1 MKIFLSFLQSPHQY
15 PIAAYSFWEY
25 YLKNGIEEAGYE
37 WIECKEVDWAKGLV
51 PQSQEEL
58 NNWKTNTWEKT
69 VNYLKQHPADIFL
82 SYLYPHQVEENAIA
96 EIKKMGIRC
105 INFFCDNVRNF
116 KKVPVQFSIFDLN
129 WVPEFKAQKMYKEA
143 GYPFINVPMPMWVE
157 QKYRGVPANEQDRL
171 SFIGSK
177 DILRQLFFEELLQKH
192 PHFSIDIYGSAWIG
206 TEQLDQRPPL
216 SIRQKAY
223 NQIRFL
229 AIHGISP
236 YLNKLKYG
244 RYNLPS
250 SGNLKNSLK
259 GKLNFEDYIGI
270 SRESKVTIGINR
282 YPSFNFPLHSPD
294 TYSRLR
300 DIEAPMLG
308 ACYLTEY
315 TEGLENLYDL
325 ENEILAYK
333 DVDDFVEKCQQL
345 NQDSQLRLKM
355 RACGQKRALAEHS
368 IANTLTKINS

>member
-25 YLKNGIEEAGYE
+25 YLKNGIAESGNE
-37 WIECKEVDWAKGLV
+37 WIECEEVDWAKGLV
-51 PQSQEEL
+51 PQSKEEL
-58 NNWKTNTWEKT
+58 ASWKAVSWEKT
-69 VNYLKQHPADIFL
+69 LAHVKLHQPDVFL
-82 SYLYPHQVEENAIA
+82 SYLYPHQVDESAIA
-96 EIKKMGIRC
+96 EIKKIGIPC

-116 KKVPVQFSIFDLN
+116 KKAPAQFKVFDLN
-129 WVPEFKAQKMYKEA
+129 WVPEFKAQKMYKKA
-143 GYPFINVPMPMWVE
+143 GYPCINAPMPMWVE
-157 QKYRGVPANEQDRL
+157 PKYRNVPATEQNRV

-192 PHFSIDIYGSAWIG
+192 PDFDIDIYGSAWID
-206 TEQLDQRPPL
+206 TTDIVQKTPL
-216 SIRQKAY
+216 SITQKAI
-223 NQIRFL
+223 NQVRFL
-229 AIHGISP
+229 AQHGISP
-236 YLNKLKYG
+236 YLNKLKYR
-244 RYNLPS
+244 RYHPALS
-250 SGNLKNSLK
+250 KQLLNSLK
-259 GKLNFEDYIGI
+259 GKLGFDDYIKT

-333 DVDDFVEKCQQL
+333 NIDDFVEKCQQL
-345 NQDSQLRLKM
+345 GQDKQLRLKL
-355 RACGQKRALAEHS
+355 RGNGQRRALTEHS
-368 IANTLTKINS
+368 IAYTLKKMNS